1 MTHIL
6 SERRVAVG
14 IITINRPGRFNAMDV
29 QTAQDFR
36 RAALQFARDTEIRA
50 VVLRGLPGMFCSG
63 ADLKFIRDGGT
74 AADLE
79 YLTRAEYRRPAAGSP
94 PQYGDV
100 FKQILEYIH
109 SAISEIRRAPK
120 PFIAAVDGVAA
131 AGGMGIAMACD
142 LVLASDRAE
151 FEWAYS
157 KTALTGAESTTF
169 MLPRL
174 IGLRRSLELLFLNPR
189 LTAAQ
194 AHDYGLVT
202 SVLPAD
208 GFEAAVLQAADRLT
222 LGPPRA
228 YAVAKE
234 LLNQSSGMDR
244 LDDHLD
250 RELDALARAAN
261 GPEFAEGLRAFF
273 EKRQPVFVAGEH
285 RESAASVAPIA
296 SESVAPIADRL
307 SPIAGEAEPSH
318 A

>member
-1 MTHIL
+1 MDSIL
-6 SERRVAVG
+6 SDRIDAVG
-14 IITINRPGRFNAMDV
+14 VITINRPERFNAMDV

-36 RAALQFARDTEIRA
+36 RAALGLARDPAVRA
-50 VVLRGLPGMFCSG
+50 VVLKGLPGIFCSG

-74 AADLE
+74 AQDLE
-79 YLTRAEYRRPAAGSP
+79 YLTRAEYRRPPAGAP
-94 PQYGDV
+94 TQYGEV

-131 AGGMGIAMACD
+131 AGGLGIAMACD
-142 LVLASDRAE
+142 LVMASDRAS

-194 AHDYGLVT
+194 AKDAGLIT
-202 SVLPAD
+202 SVHAVEP
-208 GFEAAVLQAADRLT
+208 FQVEVMAAAQRLT
-222 LGPPRA
+222 QGPPRA
-228 YAVAKE
+228 FAIAKE
-234 LLNQSSGMDR
+234 LLNQAAGMDR

-250 RELDALARAAN
+250 REIDELARAAN

-273 EKRQPVFVAGEH
+273 EKRPPVFTPTAGT
-285 RESAASVAPIA
+285 SGAPA
-296 SESVAPIADRL
+296 RGD
-307 SPIAGEAEPSH
+307 AEPSH